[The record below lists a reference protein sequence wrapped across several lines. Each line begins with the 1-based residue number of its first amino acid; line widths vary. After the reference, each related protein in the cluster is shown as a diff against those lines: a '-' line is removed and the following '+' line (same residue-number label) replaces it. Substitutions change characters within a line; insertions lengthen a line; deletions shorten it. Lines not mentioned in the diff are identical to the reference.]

1 MGELIPFDNP
11 LVKLRREL
19 EEKEYELQATKEK
32 LLEAHKSISA
42 ISSVNELLKLQ
53 LHDLL
58 SSITKLQRS
67 LNTVTTNVNMLQSK
81 LPTIEIKEE

>member
-1 MGELIPFDNP
+1 MGEIIPFDNP
-11 LVKLRREL
+11 LLKLRREL
-19 EEKEYELQATKEK
+19 EEKDFELQETKK
-32 LLEAHKSISA
+32 RLQEAHESISA

-58 SSITKLQRS
+58 SNITRLQQN
-67 LNTVTTNVNMLQSK
+67 LNSVVSNVNMLQSK